1 MKVQTCAVL
10 VFKTSV
16 TNKRLS
22 EKIRKEILLYNN
34 VLACNFDLK
43 DCDNILRIESKDEI
57 SEKIITHFN
66 ANGLICEVLI

>member
-1 MKVQTCAVL
+1 MEVQNSIVL

-34 VLACNFDLK
+34 VIDCNFDLE
-43 DCDNILRIESKDEI
+43 DCDKILRIESKNEI
-57 SEKIITHFN
+57 SKKVIAHLN
-66 ANGLICEVLI
+66 DKGLICEELI

>member
-1 MKVQTCAVL
+1 MEIQNSIVL

-34 VLACNFDLK
+34 VLACNFDLE

-66 ANGLICEVLI
+66 AKGLICEALI